1 MLDSDRNYEG
11 LECTPAS
18 GAQGTVKHKVNN
30 SAKKGIKR
38 SNTSTAGKA
47 TGRDPSF
54 KLQLLD
60 RKLKHDR
67 MRQDAAFAAE
77 LLKNPSLSHV
87 MTSHAEDIVLAFLE
101 RAKGGSKEDFVS
113 RETPSPS
120 LDSSEF

>member
-1 MLDSDRNYEG
+1 MLDCDGNCEG

-18 GAQGTVKHKVNN
+18 GAQGTVKQKVNN

-38 SNTSTAGKA
+38 SNTSISGKE
-47 TGRDPSF
+47 TGGFPSLKF
-54 KLQLLD
+54 QLLES
-60 RKLKHDR
+60 KLKHDR
-67 MRQDAAFAAE
+67 LRQDAAFDAE

-101 RAKGGSKEDFVS
+101 RAKGGSKEDSLS

>member
-1 MLDSDRNYEG
+1 MLDNDGNCEG

-18 GAQGTVKHKVNN
+18 GAQGTVKQKVNN

-38 SNTSTAGKA
+38 SNTSIAGKA
-47 TGRDPSF
+47 TGGVPSF

-60 RKLKHDR
+60 RKLKHER

-101 RAKGGSKEDFVS
+101 RAKGGSKEDS
-113 RETPSPS
+113 GSQETPSPS
-120 LDSSEF
+120 HDSSDF